1 MSKPIRINKLLSQL
15 GVASRRKA
23 DEMISQG
30 RISVNNKPLSSPG
43 LMVYAGKDAIS
54 IDGKPISA
62 KVDSN
67 HTYLMLNKP
76 QGHITTLR
84 DTHQRRTVMDLVPKG
99 KGLFPVGRLDKDTT
113 GLLILTNDGELSH
126 RLMHPSYEIE
136 KTYEAVI
143 AGAIKR
149 PDIKRIEQGVDIGDD
164 KLSRLRVINILSGKG
179 ETTVKIS
186 IHEGRKRQIR
196 RTFQSLGYRIKA
208 LQRTSYAGLAL
219 DVKEGSYRQLTD
231 FEISKLQKAA
241 GLK

>member
-1 MSKPIRINKLLSQL
+1 MTKPIRINKLLSQL
-15 GVASRRKA
+15 GIASRRKA
-23 DEMISQG
+23 DEMIYQG
-30 RISVNNKPLSSPG
+30 RVFVNNKPLSAPG
-43 LMVYAGKDAIS
+43 VLIDAGKDAIT
-54 IDGKPISA
+54 IDGKAISA
-62 KVDSN
+62 KADSD
-67 HTYLMLNKP
+67 HAYLILNKP
-76 QGHITTLR
+76 KGHITTLR

-136 KTYEAVI
+136 KTYEVVI

-164 KLSRLRVINILSGKG
+164 KPSRLKVVNVLSGKG
-179 ETTVKIS
+179 ETIVKIS

-196 RTFQSLGYRIKA
+196 RTFQALGYKVKA
-208 LQRTSYAGLAL
+208 LRRTSYAGLAL
-219 DVKEGSYRQLTD
+219 DIREGSYRQLTD

-241 GLK
+241 GLR